1 MAVGQMVD
9 PSFLNEKFTIQLN
22 KRGLIKVSDETQMTS
37 QNGILAGGDAT
48 TGPATVVNAVANGR
62 KAVKGMNKFLNIEN
76 GITVKEEEFT
86 TFNKETIKLHNAVIL
101 TGKPP
106 AERTISEEDTLGL
119 SQKEMGSE
127 AGRCMNCACY
137 SVNASDIAPVL
148 MVLDA
153 RIKTTKREFT
163 ADDFCGKKYS
173 NIDNLESDELVT
185 EIVIPFTRGKMD
197 YDKFR
202 VCDAIDFAIVS
213 LASVIDAEDGVVKN
227 ARFVFGGIAPIPV
240 RASEVEEFVKN
251 KKLTEAVISK
261 VSEIAVTN
269 VSCME
274 ENTYKVQE
282 MRALI
287 SRALLAVM

>member
-1 MAVGQMVD
+1 
-9 PSFLNEKFTIQLN
+9 LKHL
-22 KRGLIKVSDETQMTS
+22 
-37 QNGILAGGDAT
+37 
-48 TGPATVVNAVANGR
+48 
-62 KAVKGMNKFLNIEN
+62 
-76 GITVKEEEFT
+76 
-86 TFNKETIKLHNAVIL
+86 
-101 TGKPP
+101 
-106 AERTISEEDTLGL
+106 
-119 SQKEMGSE
+119 
-127 AGRCMNCACY
+127 
-137 SVNASDIAPVL
+137 
-148 MVLDA
+148 

-163 ADDFCGKKYS
+163 ADNFCGKKYS

-202 VCDAIDFAIVS
+202 VCNAIDFAIVS

-274 ENTYKVQE
+274 ESTYKVQE